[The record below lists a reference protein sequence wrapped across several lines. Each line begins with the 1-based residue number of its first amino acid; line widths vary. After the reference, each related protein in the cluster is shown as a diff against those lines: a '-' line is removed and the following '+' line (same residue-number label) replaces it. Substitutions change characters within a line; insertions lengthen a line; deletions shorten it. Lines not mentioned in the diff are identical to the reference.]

1 MPGGSDEDDWGPHR
15 GSPETLE
22 GASVASYH
30 PPFTELFLFTPRRTS
45 HFRNPQ
51 TVIYKQWVEGGGEYE
66 DAK

>member
-30 PPFTELFLFTPRRTS
+30 PPFTELFLFTPKKNIS
-45 HFRNPQ
+45 FQKPSDSDLQ
-51 TVIYKQWVEGGGEYE
+51 TVGGRRW
-66 DAK
+66 